1 MGAHTGSRGCS
12 PSTSTARRRT
22 RPPVASS
29 AAMAAARR
37 PSPTTKPTMS
47 KDVDAAEG
55 KARAKACSRRRDME
69 VRKKMEVLR
78 RLVPSSSGGGDGDGD
93 EVDELLL
100 LRAAGYIAQLQAQVT
115 VMQFMV
121 DVLEDA
127 KH

>member
-1 MGAHTGSRGCS
+1 
-12 PSTSTARRRT
+12 
-22 RPPVASS
+22 
-29 AAMAAARR
+29 
-37 PSPTTKPTMS
+37 
-47 KDVDAAEG
+47 
-55 KARAKACSRRRDME
+55 ME